1 MKPWLLLLLLLLSSA
16 AWANSPAV
24 DRLQAQVQAHPQADT
39 ARVNLLNALA
49 FEQRSTVPR
58 ASRASFEEALALA
71 RQLNYSLGTAKAL
84 LGLGFYY
91 RKRNEYS
98 PAQLHTEQARVLF
111 ERLPDQRNLLA
122 CTYNLAYI
130 YFGQGNYTQALD
142 YSQQG
147 LQLAEKLNDPHWLVL
162 MNAQLGIISTEV
174 GEYSKAR
181 LYLEQCLRLAR
192 QHHNQSGVSQGL
204 RGLGDLY
211 RTQEKWTIARRYYE
225 QDMLLARR
233 LGDKPGASVEEMNV
247 ADMAEHQ
254 GHYREVFT
262 YCYQVLRQLRQLDV
276 VGYLP
281 WTHLVLARAHL
292 HTNRPD
298 SALYYGKASLQASL
312 RSGTKENIRDVSEVL
327 TQASATT
334 GNMAAAYRYQRLFT
348 IYQDSLSSR
357 DLIRR
362 IAALQYGY
370 ELDRKQAR
378 IKQLTRTQQLI
389 QQKNRQQQ
397 WLLLVSLA
405 GLLLVG
411 ALSVILW
418 RSNTQ
423 KQRAYAL
430 LEKQQTEL
438 LATQKQLVAAEKW
451 AFVGEVSAGIA
462 HELQNPLHFMKKFA
476 EVSVALLDHDS
487 HTAPPSDTASAEL
500 QQEIVAGLKQN
511 LQEIS
516 QHGQRASSIIA
527 DMLAHARTGSAQR
540 ESIYINVL
548 VEENLQLAQQIA
560 LSKEPPFQATVHTT
574 FDAAAGQVTVVP
586 AEIGRGLLNLFT
598 NALHALETRYS
609 QAEANYQP
617 VLRVSTERING
628 QVAIRIHDNGTG
640 MAEETKQQIFQPF
653 FTTKPL
659 GKGTGLG
666 LSLAHDT
673 ITKGHGGTIQVETKA
688 GKFTEFTILLP
699 A

>member
-1 MKPWLLLLLLLLSSA
+1 ME
-16 AWANSPAV
+16 
-24 DRLQAQVQAHPQADT
+24 RLQVQVRTHPQADT

-49 FEQRSTVPR
+49 FEQRSTAPR
-58 ASRASFEEALALA
+58 ISKASFEEALALA
-71 RQLNYSLGTAKAL
+71 RQLAYPLGEAQAL

-98 PAQLHTEQARVLF
+98 LAQTYTEQAHLLF
-111 ERLPDQRNLLA
+111 ERLHDLRNQLA

-130 YFGQGNYTQALD
+130 FFGQGNYTQALD

-147 LQLAEKLNDPHWLVL
+147 LQLAEKLADPHWLVL

-181 LYLEQCLRLAR
+181 LYLEQCLQLAR
-192 QHHNQSGVSQGL
+192 RYHNQSGVSQGL

-211 RTQEKWTIARRYYE
+211 RTQQKWAVARRYYE
-225 QDMLLARR
+225 QDVLLARS
-233 LGDKPGASVEEMNV
+233 LGDKPGALVEEMNV

-254 GHYREVFT
+254 GRYNEVFA

-281 WTHLVLARAHL
+281 WTQLVLARAHL

-298 SALYYGKASLQASL
+298 SAIYYGKASLQASL

-327 TQASATT
+327 AQASATT
-334 GNMAAAYRYQRLFT
+334 NSFSAAYCYQRLFT

-378 IKQLTRTQQLI
+378 IRQLTRTQQLI

-397 WLLLVSLA
+397 WLLSVSLV

-411 ALSVILW
+411 GLSAVLW
-418 RSNTQ
+418 RNNQQ

-438 LATQKQLVAAEKW
+438 VATQKQLVAAEKW

-487 HTAPPSDTASAEL
+487 HGTPTTDPASAEL
-500 QQEIVAGLKQN
+500 QQEIMAGLKQN

-527 DMLAHARTGSAQR
+527 DMLVHARTGSAQR
-540 ESIYINVL
+540 ESVNINAL
-548 VEENLQLAQQIA
+548 VEENLLLASQIA
-560 LSKEPPFQATVHTT
+560 ASKEPPFQATIHTA
-574 FDAAAGQVTVVP
+574 FDAAAGQVAVVP

-598 NALHALETRYS
+598 NALHALETQQNQS
-609 QAEANYQP
+609 AIGYQP
-617 VLRVSTERING
+617 VLRVSTERANG
-628 QVAIRIHDNGTG
+628 QIAIRIHDNGTG
-640 MAEETKQQIFQPF
+640 MTEEVKRQIFQPF

-673 ITKGHGGTIQVETKA
+673 ITKGHGGMLQVDTKE
-688 GKFTEFTILLP
+688 GEFTEFVILLP

>member
-1 MKPWLLLLLLLLSSA
+1 M
-16 AWANSPAV
+16 N
-24 DRLQAQVQAHPQADT
+24 RLQAQVQTHPQADT

-49 FEQRSTVPR
+49 FEQRSTAPR
-58 ASRASFEEALALA
+58 ISRASFKEALTLA
-71 RQLNYSLGTAKAL
+71 QQLAYPFGEAKAL

-98 PAQLHTEQARVLF
+98 SAQSYTERARLVF
-111 ERLPDQRNLLA
+111 ERLHDQRNQLA

-130 YFGQGNYTQALD
+130 FFGQGNYTQALD

-147 LQLAEKLNDPHWLVL
+147 LQLAEKMADPHWLVL

-174 GEYSKAR
+174 GEYGKAR
-181 LYLEQCLRLAR
+181 FYLEQCLQLAR
-192 QHHNQSGVSQGL
+192 LNHNQSGVSQGL

-211 RTQEKWTIARRYYE
+211 RTQQKWAVARRYYE
-225 QDMLLARR
+225 QDVLLTRR
-233 LGDKPGASVEEMNV
+233 LGDKPGTLVEEMNI

-254 GHYREVFT
+254 GRYNEVFA
-262 YCYQVLRQLRQLDV
+262 YCYRVLRQLRQLDV

-281 WTHLVLARAHL
+281 WTHLVLARTHL

-298 SALYYGKASLQASL
+298 SAIYYGKASLQACL
-312 RSGTKENIRDVSEVL
+312 RSGTKENIRDASEVL
-327 TQASATT
+327 TQASVATS
-334 GNMAAAYRYQRLFT
+334 NFPAAYRYQRLFT

-378 IKQLTRTQQLI
+378 IRQLTRTQQLI
-389 QQKNRQQQ
+389 QQRNHQQQ
-397 WLLLVSLA
+397 WLLTVSLV
-405 GLLLVG
+405 GLLLIG
-411 ALSVILW
+411 ALSVVLW
-418 RSNTQ
+418 RNNTQ

-438 LATQKQLVAAEKW
+438 LAAQKQLVAAEKW

-487 HTAPPSDTASAEL
+487 HSASTTDTTSAAL
-500 QQEIVAGLKQN
+500 QREIMAGLKQN

-516 QHGQRASSIIA
+516 QHGQRASSIIT
-527 DMLAHARTGSAQR
+527 DMLVHARTGSAQR
-540 ESIYINVL
+540 EQVNINAL
-548 VEENLQLAQQIA
+548 VEENLQLAGQIA
-560 LSKEPPFQATVHTT
+560 LSKETPFQATLRTS
-574 FDAAAGQVTVVP
+574 FDAAVGEVTVVP
-586 AEIGRGLLNLFT
+586 AEIGRGFLNLFT
-598 NALHALETRYS
+598 NALHALETRQNQS
-609 QAEANYQP
+609 EADYQP
-617 VLRVSTERING
+617 VLQVSTMRIKG
-628 QVAIRIHDNGTG
+628 QVLVRIHDNGTG
-640 MAEETKQQIFQPF
+640 MSEDVRRQIFQPF

-673 ITKGHGGTIQVETKA
+673 ITKGHGGTLQVETRE
-688 GKFTEFTILLP
+688 GEFTEFTIALP